1 MNIKAMQFFIS
12 AMYRFAQLGL
22 HSDYATF
29 FQYLLQHREAE
40 IVASE
45 IPASAIIAIQ
55 DGGYYGP

>member
-1 MNIKAMQFFIS
+1 MQFFIS